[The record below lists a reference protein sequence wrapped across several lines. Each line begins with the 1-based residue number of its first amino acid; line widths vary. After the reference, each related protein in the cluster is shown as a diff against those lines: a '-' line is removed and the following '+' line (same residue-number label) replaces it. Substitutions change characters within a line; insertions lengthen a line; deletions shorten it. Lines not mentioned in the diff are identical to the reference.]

1 MNGDQNKRW
10 HLDSEKCLSDCVY
23 LITDIQPQI

>member
-1 MNGDQNKRW
+1 MNGDKKKRV

-23 LITDIQPQI
+23 LITDIQSKT